1 MRRAAVRRAYNQPI
15 NRGQK
20 AQVVPMPPPVGGW
33 NARDALAAMPPED
46 AVVLDNWF
54 PGLGSVRTR
63 GGGTAYSN
71 TLGGAVRTV
80 FEFNAK
86 TTRKFL
92 AMANG
97 KIWDISA
104 AGAGISLAT
113 GFASDVWDCAQFD
126 DASGGARM
134 GLVNGSDAP
143 QQYDGTAVTAMTISG
158 PTVANLNG
166 IQIHKARSYFWDD
179 RTQDFWYS
187 ATNALGGVLTKF
199 PLGRLQN
206 TGGNL
211 MAMTTWSVDAGNGP
225 SDNAVF
231 IMTSGVVL
239 VYAGSDPGDA
249 TNWSLIGRYNL
260 GAPISKRAVKK
271 IGADV
276 VIATKSGYVSLAQIF
291 QSGDFNQT
299 SSAISTKIR
308 QAAIDAA
315 ASFGSLF
322 GWHMQHYPNGNYAL
336 INVPTST
343 TAFQQHVFNTETKA
357 WCRFTG
363 QNALCWGLYNDNL
376 YYGTANGTVVL
387 ADSGTS
393 DIGVT
398 IQCNSQTAWNYLG
411 AQNRT
416 KRLSGLRL
424 SLTRQAATLNYLVG
438 VGFDYKSLLTTINQN
453 LLDFSGSTWLLW
465 EASPW
470 DTQPWGGSD
479 LTTNQWCSASGS
491 GYVVSIAMQMQL
503 NSQRV
508 QWLATNYLA
517 EPGGII

>member
-1 MRRAAVRRAYNQPI
+1 
-15 NRGQK
+15 
-20 AQVVPMPPPVGGW
+20 
-33 NARDALAAMPPED
+33 
-46 AVVLDNWF
+46 
-54 PGLGSVRTR
+54 
-63 GGGTAYSN
+63 
-71 TLGGAVRTV
+71 
-80 FEFNAK
+80 
-86 TTRKFL
+86 
-92 AMANG
+92 
-97 KIWDISA
+97 
-104 AGAGISLAT
+104 
-113 GFASDVWDCAQFD
+113 
-126 DASGGARM
+126 
-134 GLVNGSDAP
+134 
-143 QQYDGTAVTAMTISG
+143 
-158 PTVANLNG
+158 
-166 IQIHKARSYFWDD
+166 
-179 RTQDFWYS
+179 
-187 ATNALGGVLTKF
+187 
-199 PLGRLQN
+199 
-206 TGGNL
+206 

-225 SDNAVF
+225 QDNAVF
-231 IMTSGVVL
+231 IMNSGVVL
-239 VYAGSDPGDA
+239 IYGGSDPGDA
-249 TNWSLIGRYNL
+249 TNWGLLGRYNL

-276 VIATKSGYVSLAQIF
+276 VVATKSGYVSLASIF
-291 QSGDFNQT
+291 QGGDFNE
-299 SSAISTKIR
+299 SSVAISTKIR

-315 ASFGSLF
+315 ASFSGLF
-322 GWHMQHYPNGNYAL
+322 GWQLQYYPNGNYAF

-376 YYGTANGTVVL
+376 YYGTASGTVVL

-393 DIGVT
+393 DLGVA
-398 IQCNSQTAWNYLG
+398 IQCNSQTSWNYLG
-411 AQNRT
+411 AENRT

-453 LLDFSGSTWLLW
+453 LIDFSGSTWPLW

-470 DTQPWGGSD
+470 DTQPWGGND

-503 NSQRV
+503 TSQRV